1 MLNLTLILPMII
13 PTTLNLII
21 IMYKVMPNQLSKS
34 NPILIPLLNLNKK
47 FKKQIM
53 MIYLMLYPLKLM
65 IKEEKLKLEDINQVD
80 IQMITTLNNQ
90 ELIQLRVILNN
101 LMNNLFNLINMKQQS
116 LKVNPK
122 LSELAILLKEL
133 LILEHL

>member
-1 MLNLTLILPMII
+1 
-13 PTTLNLII
+13 
-21 IMYKVMPNQLSKS
+21 
-34 NPILIPLLNLNKK
+34 
-47 FKKQIM
+47 M

-101 LMNNLFNLINMKQQS
+101 LMNNLFNLINMKQ
-116 LKVNPK
+116 
-122 LSELAILLKEL
+122 
-133 LILEHL
+133 